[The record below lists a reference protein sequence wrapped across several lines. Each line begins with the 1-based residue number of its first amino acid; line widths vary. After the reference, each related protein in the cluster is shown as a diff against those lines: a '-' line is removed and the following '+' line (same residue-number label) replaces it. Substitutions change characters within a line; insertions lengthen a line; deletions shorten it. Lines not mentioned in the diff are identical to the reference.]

1 MHPAHTHAPA
11 RRRTGRTLLT
21 TALATALTV
30 PLLATVVPTVANAT
44 GTPASAAAS
53 AVTPSEVGFLS
64 DGARPRDDNY
74 PSFRTSPIELGLRFS
89 SSVAGV
95 VTGVEF
101 YKGSRNTGTH
111 VGILADDAGKTLA
124 TVTFRNETSHGWQYA
139 AFAKPVAIAAGKTYR
154 VSYTSPRGRYALTES
169 YYARA
174 RTSGPLRAPAN
185 AAFHKY
191 SWDKTYKTADRGE
204 NYWVD
209 VRFRPAATTPAPTPT
224 PAPTTTP
231 TPSPTPTA
239 TPTQTV
245 TPVPKPSL
253 PPTSPSPTTP
263 PPTTSPTPT
272 APPSTSGS
280 RDRYQWP
287 FASNSIWN
295 MPVGSGAQYLPMKLT
310 PPAQGYSTDEVYLT
324 FDPSAPLQPL
334 VDRGYWWPWTS
345 GTSVTGKNT
354 GHSVRVPN
362 NWIVAPPSRS
372 SQPNNGSAALQ
383 ADGLAREF
391 QYTVRPTSGSAIS
404 IFEGVRAS
412 YDLAGNGLT
421 GSNGFGAHGGSGMT
435 AIGGTLRAGELSGP
449 EPIRHAL
456 AVTMNMKKYGAKSG
470 NGLTNG
476 YRWPAIAADSYYA
489 GSGGY
494 GSLGPSQAG
503 LGMGS
508 LIALPASVNID
519 SLGLE
524 TPQGKKLAWT
534 YQNYGAYVVD
544 DSFDPGSWDTHR
556 LNVEIGVLKEF
567 PAIDT
572 YPGTNS
578 PFGRDMNKV
587 FTRLAVVSNNG
598 PSSIGGGGTPRQPL
612 APPLR

>member
-1 MHPAHTHAPA
+1 MHAAHTHALP
-11 RRRTGRTLLT
+11 RRRSGRTLLT
-21 TALATALTV
+21 TALVAALSV
-30 PLLATVVPTVANAT
+30 PLLATVTPTVANAT
-44 GTPASAAAS
+44 GASAAVRAS
-53 AVTPSEVGFLS
+53 STSEVGFLS
-64 DGARPRDDNY
+64 EGARPRDDNY

-89 SSVAGV
+89 SSVNGV

-101 YKGSRNTGTH
+101 YKGYRNGGTH
-111 VGILADDAGKTLA
+111 VGILADDSGKRLA
-124 TVTFRNETSHGWQYA
+124 TVTFTNESRSGWQYA
-139 AFAKPVAIAAGKTYR
+139 AFAKPIAITAGKTYR
-154 VSYTSPRGRYALTES
+154 VSYTSPQGRYALTES

-191 SWDKTYKTADRGE
+191 EWDRTYMTADRGE

-209 VRFRPAATTPAPTPT
+209 VRFRPATATPAPTPT
-224 PAPTTTP
+224 PTPAPTPKPTP
-231 TPSPTPTA
+231 TPTPM
-239 TPTQTV
+239 QTV
-245 TPVPKPSL
+245 TPVPKPPL
-253 PPTSPSPTTP
+253 

-272 APPSTSGS
+272 PSPTGNPTTAPGT

-345 GTSVTGKNT
+345 GNSVTGKST

-362 NWIVAPPSRS
+362 NWIVSPPSRD

-404 IFEGVRAS
+404 IFEGVRAV

-435 AIGGTLRAGELSGP
+435 AIGGTVRTGELSGP

-470 NGLTNG
+470 NGLSNG
-476 YRWPAIAADSYYA
+476 YRWPAIAADAYYA

-556 LNVEIGVLKEF
+556 LNVEAGVLKEF
-567 PAIDT
+567 PAVDT

-598 PSSIGGGGTPRQPL
+598 PSTIGGGGTPLQPL

>member
-1 MHPAHTHAPA
+1 MHPAHVTAHP
-11 RRRTGRTLLT
+11 RPRRTGRTLIT
-21 TALATALTV
+21 TALAAALAV
-30 PLLATVVPTVANAT
+30 PLLATLPPAIANAST
-44 GTPASAAAS
+44 VPAAAGTS
-53 AVTPSEVGFLS
+53 SSGTSSSGTVGLLSE
-64 DGARPRDDNY
+64 GARPRDGDY

-89 SSVAGV
+89 SSVNGV

-101 YKGSRNTGTH
+101 YKGQRNRGTH
-111 VGILADDAGKTLA
+111 VGILADDAGKRLA
-124 TVTFRNETSHGWQYA
+124 TVRFTNETRSGWQYA
-139 AFAKPVAIAAGKTYR
+139 AFAKPVAITAGKTYR
-154 VSYTSPRGRYALTES
+154 VSYTSPQGRYALTES
-169 YYARA
+169 YYARP
-174 RTSGPLRAPAN
+174 RTSGPLRAPKN

-191 SWDKTYKTADRGE
+191 EWDRAYKTADRGE

-209 VRFRPAATTPAPTPT
+209 VRFRATAPA
-224 PAPTTTP
+224 
-231 TPSPTPTA
+231 PTPTA
-239 TPTQTV
+239 TPSPAPTSTPTPPV
-245 TPVPKPSL
+245 TPVPKPPL
-253 PPTSPSPTTP
+253 PPTTSPSPSPTTA
-263 PPTTSPTPT
+263 SS
-272 APPSTSGS
+272 A
-280 RDRYQWP
+280 RDRHRWP
-287 FASNSIWN
+287 FASNSVWN
-295 MPVGSGAQYLPMKLT
+295 MPVGSRAQYSPMKLT
-310 PPAQGYSTDEVYLT
+310 PPAQGYSTDEVYLA
-324 FDPSAPLQPL
+324 FDPTAPLQPL
-334 VDRGYWWPWTS
+334 VDRGYWWPWNS

-362 NWIVAPPSRS
+362 NWIVAPPSKDS
-372 SQPNNGSAALQ
+372 YPNNGSAALQ
-383 ADGLAREF
+383 SDGVAREF
-391 QYTVRPTSGSAIS
+391 QYTVRPTAGSAIS

-412 YDLAGNGLT
+412 YDLAGDGLT

-435 AIGGTLRAGELSGP
+435 AIGGTVRTGELSGP

-476 YRWPAIAADSYYA
+476 YRWPAIAADAYYA

-494 GSLGPSQAG
+494 GSLGPSQPG

-508 LIALPASVNID
+508 LLALPASVDID

-556 LNVEIGVLKEF
+556 LNVEAGVLKEF

-587 FTRLAVVSNNG
+587 FTRLAMVSNND
-598 PSSIGGGGTPRQPL
+598 PNSIGGGGTPLQPL